1 MHSILGYV
9 IAYIIISLGIVP
21 PRYMED
27 IDTSKIRQSKNIR
40 HQFPNIDELVKSI
53 EQKGLLQPILVRTLD
68 GYFEV
73 VAGNRRYCA
82 CKSLGWKKIPCHII
96 ELADKEAFEVSL
108 IENIEKNFKP
118 FG

>member
-1 MHSILGYV
+1 MPKTWLRAFSTVTPGHI
-9 IAYIIISLGIVP
+9 
-21 PRYMED
+21 ED
-27 IDTSKIRQSKNIR
+27 IDTSTIRQSKNIR
-40 HQFPNIDELVKSI
+40 HHVSNIEELAKSI

-68 GYFEV
+68 GCFEV

-96 ELADKEAFEVSL
+96 ELDDKEAFEVSL
-108 IENIEKNFKP
+108 MTEKNFKP